1 MLKRLTVLRSLCQVD
16 LHPFIRL
23 QDEFVRVLGMK
34 EGVFKK
40 YQTKPPEDERAEI
53 FLKGVLQ
60 EISELNSLLKEESID
75 KLGALML
82 EYRNNAALANLIDN
96 LGKK

>member
-1 MLKRLTVLRSLCQVD
+1 MD

-60 EISELNSLLKEESID
+60 EISELNGLLKEESID

-82 EYRNNAALANLIDN
+82 EYRNNAALASLIDN
-96 LGKK
+96 LAKK